1 MTPPP
6 AGSALDRDEPSST
19 PQGTSR
25 PGTGTPHTA
34 LHGSSTADVAL
45 GLQARINSM
54 QAGKL
59 DSRRMPT
66 VPALARILPGG
77 GLQSGGS
84 YAVRN
89 STTIAMALLAGPSAT
104 GAWCS
109 VIGVPD
115 FSVEAAQGFGINLD
129 RLILVPDPGT
139 QWLTVTAALVDVV
152 SIVLTRAP
160 EHLAPTEG
168 ARLKARLR
176 QRGAALITLGTW
188 QQSDSTLGVAES
200 AWEGLGS
207 GTGHLRAR
215 RMKITA
221 TQPSGRLRH
230 AYVELTDLQGAAPGG
245 TAVQDVLQPD
255 PRSDG
260 RPDAAFGTASGALFE
275 PRLMKS
281 S

>member
-1 MTPPP
+1 
-6 AGSALDRDEPSST
+6 
-19 PQGTSR
+19 
-25 PGTGTPHTA
+25 
-34 LHGSSTADVAL
+34 
-45 GLQARINSM
+45 M
-54 QAGKL
+54 QASTL

-89 STTIAMALLAGPSAT
+89 STTLAMALLAGPSAT

-109 VIGVPD
+109 VIGMPD
-115 FSVEAAQGFGINLD
+115 FSVEAAQGFGINLE
-129 RLILVPDPGT
+129 RLILVPDPGS

-160 EHLAPTEG
+160 EHLAPTEW

-176 QRGAALITLGTW
+176 QRGAALITLGSW
-188 QQSDSTLGVAES
+188 KQSDSTLGVAES

-207 GTGHLRAR
+207 GTGHLRSR
-215 RMKITA
+215 RLKITA

-230 AYVELTDLQGAAPGG
+230 AYVGLADLQGTAMAGPAIRDTPALQGLQSAGGPAPGPA
-245 TAVQDVLQPD
+245 T
-255 PRSDG
+255 
-260 RPDAAFGTASGALFE
+260 LFE
-275 PRLMKS
+275 PRLRS

>member
-1 MTPPP
+1 MTPPA
-6 AGSALDRDEPSST
+6 AGHTLEWDEPS
-19 PQGTSR
+19 PDFEGTSR
-25 PGTGTPHTA
+25 TEPAGRKGT
-34 LHGSSTADVAL
+34 STADVAL

-59 DSRRMPT
+59 DSRLLPT

-89 STTIAMALLAGPSAT
+89 STTLAMALLAGPSAT

-109 VIGVPD
+109 IIGMPD
-115 FSVEAAQGFGINLD
+115 FSVEAAQGLGINLE
-129 RLILVPDPGT
+129 RLILVPDTGT

-152 SIVLTRAP
+152 SIILTRSP
-160 EHLAPTEG
+160 EHLAPTEWS
-168 ARLKARLR
+168 RLKARLR
-176 QRGAALITLGTW
+176 QRGAALITLGNW
-188 QQSDSTLGVAES
+188 KQSDSTLGVAES

-221 TQPSGRLRH
+221 TQPSGCLRH
-230 AYVELTDLQGAAPGG
+230 AYVGLADLRSATTDGPAFQSQG
-245 TAVQDVLQPD
+245 
-255 PRSDG
+255 
-260 RPDAAFGTASGALFE
+260 GADTSPSSTLFE

>member
-1 MTPPP
+1 MTPPA
-6 AGSALDRDEPSST
+6 AGHALEWDEPSSDFEDA
-19 PQGTSR
+19 SR
-25 PGTGTPHTA
+25 PEPAGRR
-34 LHGSSTADVAL
+34 GSSAADVAL

-59 DSRRMPT
+59 DSRLLPT

-84 YAVRN
+84 YSVRN
-89 STTIAMALLAGPSAT
+89 STTLAMALLAAPSAT

-109 VIGVPD
+109 VIGMPD
-115 FSVEAAQGFGINLD
+115 FSVEAAQGFGINLE
-129 RLILVPDPGT
+129 RLILVPDPGS

-152 SIVLTRAP
+152 PIILTRAP
-160 EHLAPTEG
+160 EHLAPTEW

-176 QRGAALITLGTW
+176 QRSAALITLGAW
-188 QQSDSTLGVAES
+188 KQSDSTLGVAES

-207 GTGHLRAR
+207 GTGHLRSR

-230 AYVELTDLQGAAPGG
+230 AYVGLADLQGTTAGG
-245 TAVQDVLQPD
+245 TVAQDTGVPQGPD
-255 PRSDG
+255 GIP
-260 RPDAAFGTASGALFE
+260 GTPSGTPSVSASGTLFE

>member
-1 MTPPP
+1 MTPPA
-6 AGSALDRDEPSST
+6 AGSALEWDEPSPDLEDASR
-19 PQGTSR
+19 PDFLGRQGT
-25 PGTGTPHTA
+25 PA
-34 LHGSSTADVAL
+34 ADARL
-45 GLQARINSM
+45 DLQARINSM
-54 QAGKL
+54 QASKL

-89 STTIAMALLAGPSAT
+89 STTLAMALLAGPSAT

-109 VIGVPD
+109 VIGMPD

-129 RLILVPDPGT
+129 RLILVPDPGS

-160 EHLAPTEG
+160 EHLAPTEW

-176 QRGAALITLGTW
+176 QRGAALVTLGAW
-188 QQSDSTLGVAES
+188 KQSDSTLGVAES

-207 GTGHLRAR
+207 GSGHLRAR

-230 AYVELTDLQGAAPGG
+230 AYVGLTDLQGTTADDVAFHNAPGPQGLPSG
-245 TAVQDVLQPD
+245 TAPATT
-255 PRSDG
+255 P
-260 RPDAAFGTASGALFE
+260 GTLFE
-275 PRLMKS
+275 PQLMKS

>member
-1 MTPPP
+1 MTPPA
-6 AGSALDRDEPSST
+6 AGHALEWDEPSPDLEGS
-19 PQGTSR
+19 SR
-25 PGTGTPHTA
+25 PFPAGRSGAPA
-34 LHGSSTADVAL
+34 ADL
-45 GLQARINSM
+45 TRGLQARINSM
-54 QAGKL
+54 QAARL
-59 DSRRMPT
+59 DSRLLPT

-77 GLQSGGS
+77 GIQSGGS

-89 STTIAMALLAGPSAT
+89 SATLAMALLAGPSAT

-109 VIGVPD
+109 VIGMPD
-115 FSVEAAQGFGINLD
+115 FSVEAAQGLGINLE
-129 RLILVPDPGT
+129 RLILVPDPGS

-160 EHLAPTEG
+160 EHLAPTEW

-176 QRGAALITLGTW
+176 QRGAALITLGAW
-188 QQSDSTLGVAES
+188 KQSDSTLGVAES

-230 AYVELTDLQGAAPGG
+230 AYVGLADLQGVPADGSPLSAPHTPPAPHDIG
-245 TAVQDVLQPD
+245 
-255 PRSDG
+255 S
-260 RPDAAFGTASGALFE
+260 SALFE
-275 PRLMKS
+275 PQLVRS

>member
-1 MTPPP
+1 MAGRQESP
-6 AGSALDRDEPSST
+6 A
-19 PQGTSR
+19 
-25 PGTGTPHTA
+25 
-34 LHGSSTADVAL
+34 ADVAL

-54 QAGKL
+54 QAAKL
-59 DSRRMPT
+59 DSRRLPT

-89 STTIAMALLAGPSAT
+89 SAILSMALLAGPSAT

-109 VIGVPD
+109 VIGLPD
-115 FSVEAAQGFGINLD
+115 FSVEAAHGLGINLD

-160 EHLAPTEG
+160 EHLAPTEW

-176 QRGAALITLGTW
+176 QRGAALITLGAW
-188 QQSDSTLGVAES
+188 KQSDSTLGVAES

-230 AYVELTDLQGAAPGG
+230 AYVGLADLQGTAP
-245 TAVQDVLQPD
+245 
-255 PRSDG
+255 DG
-260 RPDAAFGTASGALFE
+260 PARTDSLAPQVPVSGALFE
-275 PRLMKS
+275 PQLVRS

>member
-1 MTPPP
+1 VTPPA
-6 AGSALDRDEPSST
+6 AGHALEWDEPS
-19 PQGTSR
+19 PDFEGPSR
-25 PGTGTPHTA
+25 TEPRG
-34 LHGSSTADVAL
+34 LSGSPAVDVVL

-59 DSRRMPT
+59 DSRRLPT

-89 STTIAMALLAGPSAT
+89 STTLAMALLAGPSAT

-109 VIGVPD
+109 VIGIPD
-115 FSVEAAQGFGINLD
+115 FSIEAAQGFGINLE
-129 RLILVPDPGT
+129 RLILVPDPGS

-176 QRGAALITLGTW
+176 QRGAALITLGPW

-207 GTGHLRAR
+207 GTGHLRTR

-230 AYVELTDLQGAAPGG
+230 AYVGLADLQGTTPDGH
-245 TAVQDVLQPD
+245 VL
-255 PRSDG
+255 
-260 RPDAAFGTASGALFE
+260 PDALTPQVAAGTDALFE
-275 PRLMKS
+275 PQLVRS

>member
-1 MTPPP
+1 
-6 AGSALDRDEPSST
+6 
-19 PQGTSR
+19 
-25 PGTGTPHTA
+25 
-34 LHGSSTADVAL
+34 
-45 GLQARINSM
+45 M
-54 QAGKL
+54 QAVTL
-59 DSRRMPT
+59 DSRRLPT

-89 STTIAMALLAGPSAT
+89 STSLAMALLAGPSAT

-109 VIGVPD
+109 VIGLPD
-115 FSVEAAQGFGINLD
+115 FSVEAAQGFGINLE
-129 RLILVPDPGT
+129 RLILVPDPGS

-160 EHLAPTEG
+160 EHLAPTEW

-176 QRGAALITLGTW
+176 QRGAALITLGSW
-188 QQSDSTLGVAES
+188 KQSDSTLGVAES

-207 GTGHLRAR
+207 GTGHLRSR

-230 AYVELTDLQGAAPGG
+230 AYVGLADLQGTPTGGSAPSATYTPGAPGAPGAQGAQGAQDSG
-245 TAVQDVLQPD
+245 TH
-255 PRSDG
+255 
-260 RPDAAFGTASGALFE
+260 TLFE
-275 PRLMKS
+275 PQLVRS

>member
-1 MTPPP
+1 MTPP
-6 AGSALDRDEPSST
+6 ATGHALERDEPH
-19 PQGTSR
+19 PAAEKSR
-25 PGTGTPHTA
+25 PE
-34 LHGSSTADVAL
+34 STRPGNREIGVD
-45 GLQARINSM
+45 LQSRINSM
-54 QAGKL
+54 QAPTL
-59 DSRRMPT
+59 DSRNMPT

-89 STTIAMALLAGPSAT
+89 STTLAMALLAGPSAT

-109 VIGVPD
+109 VIGLPD
-115 FSVEAAQGFGINLD
+115 FSVEAAQGIGIDLE
-129 RLILVPDPGT
+129 RLILIPDPGT

-152 SIVLTRAP
+152 TVILTRAP

-168 ARLKARLR
+168 ARLRARLR
-176 QRGAALITLGTW
+176 QRGAALITLGAW
-188 QQSDSTLGVAES
+188 KQSDSTLGVAES

-207 GTGHLRAR
+207 GTGHLRGR

-230 AYVELTDLQGAAPGG
+230 AYVELTDLQGTGAAGASPVLRPPGFPSDV
-245 TAVQDVLQPD
+245 AVP
-255 PRSDG
+255 
-260 RPDAAFGTASGALFE
+260 AAASASVPPALFE
-275 PRLMKS
+275 PVLVKS